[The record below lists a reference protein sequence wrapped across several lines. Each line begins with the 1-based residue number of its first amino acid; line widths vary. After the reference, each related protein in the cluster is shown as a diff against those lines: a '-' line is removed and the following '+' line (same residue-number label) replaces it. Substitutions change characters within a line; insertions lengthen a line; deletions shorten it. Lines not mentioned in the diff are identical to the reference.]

1 MTKFNHL
8 SVKERR
14 GKKRKLD
21 PKTFY
26 LEFFRQNACRF
37 KNNAYLCIRNRERA
51 HSMVW

>member
-14 GKKRKLD
+14 GKKRKLN

-26 LEFFRQNACRF
+26 LEIFSSKRLQIQ
-37 KNNAYLCIRNRERA
+37 K
-51 HSMVW
+51 